1 MDESFYFCQNLKQ
14 IEIPP
19 NSELISIGKKAFYNT
34 SIKKITFPPNLTLI
48 GQSAFL
54 HCKKLK
60 EIEFLT
66 NHEVLTIESNAF
78 NSSPI
83 ETILTPE
90 NTQLKILGDDAFHNS
105 SINYFHVPDSFK
117 KIKQFNLMLV
127 FTIYQI

>member
-66 NHEVLTIESNAF
+66 NHEDLTIESIAF

-83 ETILTPE
+83 ETILILSKIAQFSKDWSSSFTL
-90 NTQLKILGDDAFHNS
+90 LKNI
-105 SINYFHVPDSFK
+105 
-117 KIKQFNLMLV
+117 
-127 FTIYQI
+127 TIYPCEKQNIMYYNNEFIL